1 MTHDFT
7 NKAILC
13 TTWQQMLHLADLA
26 REQGYAVIDDLFNED
41 DFKAG
46 MKYFVAEEGRCAN
59 VSNQHLRD
67 QAIYFYSDFIVKPEP
82 TTFIN
87 PPVDDSVYGC

>member
-1 MTHDFT
+1 MTHDFQ
-7 NKAILC
+7 NVAVLC
-13 TTWQQMLHLADLA
+13 DTWQQMLHLAELA

-59 VSNQHLRD
+59 VSTEHLRGQTETD
-67 QAIYFYSDFIVKPEP
+67 YP
-82 TTFIN
+82 TFIN
-87 PPVDDSVYGC
+87 TPVDDSVYGC